1 MEHAVRALAALHACR
16 WNDDS
21 LHDVDFLIPLTAERA
36 RFLGDLALTATEQFI
51 ARFGSRLEDA
61 DISTLRAVAEV
72 LGEWQGRRAT
82 PFSLMHGDYRLD
94 NLMFAAAGDD
104 VVAVDWQ
111 TVTVALPA
119 RDLSY
124 FIGTSLPVEQRR
136 VEEHR
141 LVQSYHD
148 ELRARGVEEYSLE
161 RCFGDYRFGQLQ
173 GPMITV
179 LGCMT
184 SSGRSSEADDMFL
197 AMATR
202 SCAAIRDLG
211 SMGVL

>member
-1 MEHAVRALAALHACR
+1 MDA
-16 WNDDS
+16 
-21 LHDVDFLIPLTAERA
+21 
-36 RFLGDLALTATEQFI
+36 
-51 ARFGSRLEDA
+51 A
-61 DISTLRAVAEV
+61 DISTLREVAEG
-72 LGEWQGRRAT
+72 LGEWQLRRSA
-82 PFSLMHGDYRLD
+82 PFSLVHGDYRLD
-94 NLMFAAAGDD
+94 NLMFPPVGDD

-124 FIGTSLPVEQRR
+124 FIGTSLPVKQRR
-136 VEEHR
+136 AAEHL
-141 LVQSYHD
+141 LVQSYYE
-148 ELRARGVEEYSLE
+148 ELRARGIKEYGFE

-184 SSGRSSEADDMFL
+184 SSGRSREADDMFL

-211 SMGVL
+211 SLSAL